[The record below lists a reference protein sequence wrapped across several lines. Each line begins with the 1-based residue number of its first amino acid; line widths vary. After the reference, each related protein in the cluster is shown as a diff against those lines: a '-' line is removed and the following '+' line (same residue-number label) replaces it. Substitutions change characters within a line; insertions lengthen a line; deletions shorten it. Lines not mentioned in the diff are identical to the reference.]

1 MYLERLS
8 LTDFRSYSQADL
20 SLQPGVTVFL
30 GSNGLGKTNLVEAL
44 GYLSSLGS
52 HRVSNDA
59 PLIRFGA
66 ERALIRGQ
74 LVRGAQQLSLEV
86 EINAG
91 RANRARINRANPVRA
106 RDILGLCRSVL
117 FAPEDLA
124 LVKGDPGNRRR
135 FLDDLLQSLHP
146 KYAGLRADYERV
158 LKQRN
163 ALLKS
168 ARGQRGL
175 RRDAPPEFLATL
187 EVWDHHLA
195 TQGAQLLAAR
205 LALLEQLKPEMAR
218 SYAELTDGSKVLRAH
233 YRSSLSGYQEDS
245 GLPEEAGSAAGPGDD
260 DSLVHSTAEQLTEQF
275 LAALATAR
283 PRELERGLTLVGP
296 HRDEVELVLGNAPAK
311 GYASHGETWSVALSL
326 RLASYYVL
334 KADQELEAADPIL
347 ILDDVFAEL
356 DAARRSR
363 LAGIVAAAE
372 QVLVTA
378 AVAEDVPEELSGARI
393 RVSAIGVVDG

>member
-1 MYLERLS
+1 
-8 LTDFRSYSQADL
+8 
-20 SLQPGVTVFL
+20 
-30 GSNGLGKTNLVEAL
+30 
-44 GYLSSLGS
+44 
-52 HRVSNDA
+52 
-59 PLIRFGA
+59 
-66 ERALIRGQ
+66 
-74 LVRGAQQLSLEV
+74 
-86 EINAG
+86 
-91 RANRARINRANPVRA
+91 
-106 RDILGLCRSVL
+106 
-117 FAPEDLA
+117 
-124 LVKGDPGNRRR
+124 
-135 FLDDLLQSLHP
+135 
-146 KYAGLRADYERV
+146 
-158 LKQRN
+158 
-163 ALLKS
+163 
-168 ARGQRGL
+168 
-175 RRDAPPEFLATL
+175 
-187 EVWDHHLA
+187 
-195 TQGAQLLAAR
+195 
-205 LALLEQLKPEMAR
+205 MAR

-245 GLPEEAGSAAGPGDD
+245 GFPEEAGSAAGPGDD